1 LNSENSIS
9 MNLGTDYKLSSELKF
24 GINLFRN
31 NIDDLID
38 TRIIANKTNGQNV
51 FSYYNVNKVYTQ
63 GLEFNTTWKPINQL
77 KITGGYQLLFAK
89 DKAAEKEFKNGEVF
103 ARESTTSPAFQL
115 KKEDYFGL
123 YNRSRHMANLKVFYS
138 IPKWK
143 LNTNIRGTYRSKY
156 GLLDSNG
163 NTYLDRYDDFVDG
176 YTIIDIAVNK
186 TFYKNFELGL
196 GIDNLFN
203 FKDTQNI
210 SNIAGQIIYSK
221 INIHF

>member
-1 LNSENSIS
+1 
-9 MNLGTDYKLSSELKF
+9 
-24 GINLFRN
+24 
-31 NIDDLID
+31 
-38 TRIIANKTNGQNV
+38 
-51 FSYYNVNKVYTQ
+51 
-63 GLEFNTTWKPINQL
+63 
-77 KITGGYQLLFAK
+77 
-89 DKAAEKEFKNGEVF
+89 
-103 ARESTTSPAFQL
+103 
-115 KKEDYFGL
+115 
-123 YNRSRHMANLKVFYS
+123 LKVFYS